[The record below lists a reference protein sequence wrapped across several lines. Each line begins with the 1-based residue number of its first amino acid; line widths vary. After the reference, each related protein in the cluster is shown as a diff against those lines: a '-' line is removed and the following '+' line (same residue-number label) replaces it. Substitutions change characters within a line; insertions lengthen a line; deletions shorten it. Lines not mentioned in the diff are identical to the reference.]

1 MHIEEKTVEEKSV
14 KEAPV
19 EEKLV
24 EKAPVEG
31 PITTRNKDEP
41 SSMASRFNRNSRCQF
56 RQMNVSVRRWDTER
70 LQYPVFHSYLP
81 TQVCEYLTI

>member
-31 PITTRNKDEP
+31 PITTRKYVINVG
-41 SSMASRFNRNSRCQF
+41 SRQ
-56 RQMNVSVRRWDTER
+56 
-70 LQYPVFHSYLP
+70 
-81 TQVCEYLTI
+81 QVQGHREVPQTTLLH